1 MKRTVIR
8 ASVSGFCSGVRR
20 AVDLALE
27 ACATASAAASAG
39 EVCTL
44 GELVHNRRV
53 MEMLHEKGVRSISN
67 PDEISNGTV
76 VIRAH
81 GAQRGTVEE
90 FEERGIRVV
99 NATCPKVTRSQT
111 IIERFSNRG
120 YHVIVAGERE
130 HSETRGLVS
139 RAQSVDVVETEREA
153 EELTCSPPLIVIA
166 QTTFSPIVYK
176 KICANLTQRF
186 ESIEVFET
194 VCPAME
200 ERREALN
207 NLVPQVDALVVIGG
221 SHSANTRRL
230 FELAKGTG
238 LPSWH
243 VEGADDLPDGVFVYV
258 KIGITAG
265 ASTPDFVIDE
275 VEARLKGGAEG

>member
-1 MKRTVIR
+1 MERTVIR

-20 AVDLALE
+20 AVDLALK
-27 ACATASAAASAG
+27 ASAAG
-39 EVCTL
+39 EGDVCTL

-53 MEMLHEKGVRSISN
+53 MEMLQAKGVRAISA
-67 PDEISNGTV
+67 PDEIASGTV

-81 GAQRGTVEE
+81 GAQKGTVEE
-90 FEERGIRVV
+90 LERRGIHVV

-111 IIERFSNRG
+111 IIERYSNRG

-139 RAQSVDVVETEREA
+139 RAQSVDVVETEQEA
-153 EELTCSPPLIVIA
+153 RGLSCRSPVIVIA
-166 QTTFSPIVYK
+166 QTTFSPIEYR
-176 KICANLTQRF
+176 KICTTLAEQF
-186 ESIEVFET
+186 DPIEIFET

-200 ERREALN
+200 ERREALTG
-207 NLVPQVDALVVIGG
+207 LAPRVDALVVIGG
-221 SHSANTRRL
+221 NHSANTRRL
-230 FELAKGTG
+230 FELAKSTG

-243 VEGADDLPDGVFVYV
+243 VEGADDLPEAVFTYE

-265 ASTPDFVIDE
+265 ASTPDFVIDA
-275 VEARLKGGAEG
+275 VEARLKHSGEDG